1 LLCSGDAGLPARV
14 LAGVPPL
21 MFAGVLATAGVPPLV
36 RAARACAGCEL
47 VNVISVAI
55 TAATTHITTAAA
67 AVVAPGLPRIVS
79 RPTSLAAR
87 GNHAGCSNFARRVAR
102 RRYVSTSRGRPAQSQ
117 STCSAIRGEAWLAGT
132 DRTEPPGA
140 ARRACCGPCR
150 PGTPRCADRPGR
162 ASGWSAAHPSRP
174 EEPAQLGS
182 SGVAAKSSMINYFRN
197 HVHRRGLK
205 FGQNVKTRP

>member
-1 LLCSGDAGLPARV
+1 MLCSGDAGLPGRV

-21 MFAGVLATAGVPPLV
+21 MFAGVLAAAGAPPLV

-117 STCSAIRGEAWLAGT
+117 STCSRNPRGSVASGNRPDRASGRSAPRLRPVQAWHSSMCRPTRPRIWLVSRPSQPA
-132 DRTEPPGA
+132 R
-140 ARRACCGPCR
+140 RRACAARLVRCR
-150 PGTPRCADRPGR
+150 G
-162 ASGWSAAHPSRP
+162 
-174 EEPAQLGS
+174 
-182 SGVAAKSSMINYFRN
+182 
-197 HVHRRGLK
+197 
-205 FGQNVKTRP
+205 

>member
-1 LLCSGDAGLPARV
+1 
-14 LAGVPPL
+14 
-21 MFAGVLATAGVPPLV
+21 MFGRRWTAGPGAGRRPAPYVRRSARDCGRPPLV

-102 RRYVSTSRGRPAQSQ
+102 RRYVSASRGRPTQSP
-117 STCSAIRGEAWLAGT
+117 STCSRIRGEAWVAGQTGQSLRAQRAAPAARAGLALLDVPTDQAAHLAGQ
-132 DRTEPPGA
+132 PPIPAGQKKSLRSS
-140 ARRACCGPCR
+140 ARPV
-150 PGTPRCADRPGR
+150 
-162 ASGWSAAHPSRP
+162 SRLN
-174 EEPAQLGS
+174 PA
-182 SGVAAKSSMINYFRN
+182 
-197 HVHRRGLK
+197 
-205 FGQNVKTRP
+205 